1 MKDFKK
7 SFGGNRGGF
16 KGGFD
21 RGPREG
27 GFKSGPRSERK
38 AEMFEA
44 TCAECK
50 KVCEVP
56 FRPNGKKPVFCKDCF
71 ASSKGDA
78 PARPFSRDSF
88 RAEASRPTHRAESTP
103 RQDDV
108 KAEIIKL
115 GIKLDTL
122 IELMQTLATV
132 PAKAAPKTVKPKK
145 KAAK

>member
-1 MKDFKK
+1 V
-7 SFGGNRGGF
+7 GTVRGL
-16 KGGFD
+16 
-21 RGPREG
+21 RAVLIEALA
-27 GFKSGPRSERK
+27 K
-38 AEMFEA
+38 AGLKVA
-44 TCAECK
+44 PALSAKQRCLRRLVQSVK

-78 PARPFSRDSF
+78 PARPFSRDLF
-88 RAEASRPTHRAESTP
+88 RAEAPRPTHRAESTP

-122 IELMQTLATV
+122 IGLMQTLATV